1 LVRRDFE
8 QLSKLLIEARDST
21 AEEEPKEPLESK
33 DPNDANE
40 EKKVELPK
48 IDRIVLYI
56 DDLDRCRADRVIEV
70 LEAVHLLLAF
80 ELFAVVVAVD
90 PRWLRQSLLDH
101 YPRLLGGMEEGGVNA
116 RGRNLGRPATPQDYL
131 EKIFQVPF
139 NLQAMEKT
147 GFEMFVK
154 RLFPFEETPPPSDHQ
169 PTVELDPIK
178 DEPITTPPP
187 LDANEATDPT
197 TPPANLITEPK
208 TSAAETPVLEEKK
221 PIPPPDP
228 QRLKLTKR
236 EAEDVKRFQVLF
248 QTPRAVKRMAN
259 TYSLIRVGVD
269 KDEWD
274 EYLGSKAAPGTYR
287 IPLLLLAVTSAFPSL
302 ARPWLIWLSET
313 APSQW
318 QLEPQEVDTLADR
331 HNDTTDRADWDRLA
345 LSLKRLNVDT
355 WPKPEPDALR
365 KWAARVGRY
374 SF

>member
-1 LVRRDFE
+1 MEDDGVNVRR
-8 QLSKLLIEARDST
+8 
-21 AEEEPKEPLESK
+21 
-33 DPNDANE
+33 
-40 EKKVELPK
+40 
-48 IDRIVLYI
+48 RI
-56 DDLDRCRADRVIEV
+56 
-70 LEAVHLLLAF
+70 
-80 ELFAVVVAVD
+80 
-90 PRWLRQSLLDH
+90 
-101 YPRLLGGMEEGGVNA
+101 
-116 RGRNLGRPATPQDYL
+116 LGRPATPQDYL

-154 RLFPFEETPPPSDHQ
+154 RLFPFEETPPPPPDHH
-169 PTVELDPIK
+169 PIVEVDPIK

-187 LDANEATDPT
+187 LKANEAADPT

-208 TSAAETPVLEEKK
+208 TPAAETPVLEEKK

-259 TYSLIRVGVD
+259 TYSLIR
-269 KDEWD
+269 
-274 EYLGSKAAPGTYR
+274 LGSKAAPGTYR

-318 QLEPQEVDTLADR
+318 QLEPQEVDTLADK
-331 HNDTTDRADWDRLA
+331 HNDATDRADWDRLA
-345 LSLKRLNVDT
+345 LSLKQLNVDT